1 MEEYRIVNWE
11 DSDEEVIKPIK
22 PKPKIRKTSF
32 PGNLKLA
39 KPKTVPTVKPPV
51 KEPDKA
57 ELRRLE
63 IESDMDAC
71 RDSFGF

>member
-22 PKPKIRKTSF
+22 PKPKVRKTSF
-32 PGNLKLA
+32 PLKL
-39 KPKTVPTVKPPV
+39 PKTVPIVKPPV